1 MIRTCIFVILLLP
14 VLTFGYRAEAQQP
27 PLTNVIISTDL
38 ATGLNGGWR
47 PGYSDI
53 DDGLAVA
60 MAYFSGQLKVHGVVV
75 TFGNNYMQPE
85 LQVAKTLV
93 NTYMGAS
100 VPVIAGASIPFN
112 NPAAQT
118 PTSSTPLL
126 CSGNEGVE
134 FMHSLLKAPPSS
146 APGPPKMTIL
156 ALGPLTD
163 VACLLVEHPQD
174 GSQIQQVVAIMGRAP
189 NEAFT
194 INGVSGLSDFNMRR
208 DSAAVAW
215 LLQNTT
221 VPVTF
226 MGFSVTSSDLI
237 SLQEVEAKFAG
248 SSDLAKFF
256 LASATNWIAQW
267 NGIFKEQGFHPW
279 DQNAVYYA
287 MNPKAYVCSPASFQ
301 VTSCGPPFSCAGQSS
316 GTALLCPSSKSL
328 VGQCSV
334 QPYSPQWV
342 DELGEHEQLW
352 LTPSTSAGRVNF
364 CTAYASE
371 GKQQF
376 HNAVFEVFP
385 PSSQP
390 YRKR

>member
-1 MIRTCIFVILLLP
+1 MIRMRVFP
-14 VLTFGYRAEAQQP
+14 VLLFLVLVFGYRASAQQP
-27 PLTNVIISTDL
+27 PLTDVIISTDL

-47 PGYSDI
+47 AGYSDI

-60 MAYFSGQLKVHGVVV
+60 MAYFSGQFKVHGVVV
-75 TFGNNYMQPE
+75 TFGNNYMPPE
-85 LQVAKTLV
+85 LQAARTLI

-100 VPVIAGASIPFN
+100 VPVVAGASIPFN

-118 PTSSTPLL
+118 LTSPTPLL

-134 FMHSLLKAPPSS
+134 FMHSLLKAPSS
-146 APGPPKMTIL
+146 SPPPKMTIL

-163 VACLLVEHPQD
+163 VACLLVEHPTD
-174 GSQIQQVVAIMGRAP
+174 GSQIQQIVAIMGRAP

-208 DSAAVAW
+208 DSAAVSW

-226 MGFSVTSSDLI
+226 MGFSVTSADLI
-237 SLQEVEAKFAG
+237 SLQEVETKFGG
-248 SSDLAKFF
+248 SSDLARFF
-256 LASATNWIAQW
+256 LTAATNWIAQW
-267 NGIFKEQGFHPW
+267 NGTFKEQGFHPW
-279 DQNAVYYA
+279 DQNAVYYV
-287 MNPKAYVCSPASFQ
+287 MNPKAYICSRADFQ
-301 VTSCGPPFSCAGQSS
+301 VSSCGPPYSCAGQSS
-316 GTALLCPSSKSL
+316 GTALLCPSPKAL

-334 QPYSPQWV
+334 QSYSPQWV

-352 LTPSTSAGRVNF
+352 LTPSTDSGRVNF
-364 CTAYASE
+364 CTAYAPG
-371 GKQQF
+371 GKQLF
-376 HNAVFEVFP
+376 HSAVFDVFP
-385 PSSQP
+385 ASSQP

>member
-1 MIRTCIFVILLLP
+1 MIRSCIFAILLVLI
-14 VLTFGYRAEAQQP
+14 LTFGHRAAAQQP

-47 PGYSDI
+47 SGYSDI

-60 MAYFSGQLKVHGVVV
+60 MAYFSSQLKVQGVVV

-85 LQVAKTLV
+85 LQVARTLV

-100 VPVIAGASIPFN
+100 FPVVPGASISFN

-118 PTSSTPLL
+118 LTSSTPLL

-134 FMHSLLKAPPSS
+134 FMHSLLKPPSPSAPPP
-146 APGPPKMTIL
+146 AKITIL

-163 VACLLVEHPQD
+163 VACLLAEHPKD
-174 GSQIQQVVAIMGRAP
+174 GSQIQQIVAIMGRAP

-215 LLQNTT
+215 LLQNTA

-237 SLQEVEAKFAG
+237 GLQEVETKFVG
-248 SSDLAKFF
+248 SSELAKFF
-256 LASATNWIAQW
+256 LTAATNWIKQW
-267 NGIFKEQGFHPW
+267 KSTFNEEGFHPW
-279 DQNAVYYA
+279 DQNAVYYV
-287 MNPKAYVCSPASFQ
+287 MNSKAYICSPADFQ
-301 VTSCGPPFSCAGQSS
+301 LISCGPPYSCAGQSS
-316 GTALLCPSSKSL
+316 GTALLCPSSKAS
-328 VGQCSV
+328 VGQCSI
-334 QPYSPQWV
+334 QSYSPQWV

-352 LTPSTSAGRVNF
+352 LTPSTGAGRVNF
-364 CTAYASE
+364 CTAYAPG
-371 GKQQF
+371 GKQLF

-385 PSSQP
+385 AAAQS